1 MSQIKIIFKG
11 GFYITFINKKKRKNL
26 MQLKKILVALTCVL
40 IENGNALK
48 IREGVQIEE
57 GLSAQS

>member
-1 MSQIKIIFKG
+1 
-11 GFYITFINKKKRKNL
+11 

-40 IENGNALK
+40 IENGNALQ